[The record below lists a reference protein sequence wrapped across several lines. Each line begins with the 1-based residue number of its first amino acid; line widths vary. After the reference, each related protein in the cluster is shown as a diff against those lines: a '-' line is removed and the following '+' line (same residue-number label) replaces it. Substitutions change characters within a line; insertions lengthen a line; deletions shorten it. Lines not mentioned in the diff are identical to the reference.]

1 MKIEVKDGNA
11 IKRCRHWGKYTVMFM
26 FFLLAL
32 FSAYVAIRNS
42 RPVCNDL
49 RARQL
54 IGESRTLECI
64 YDLGDIQEDEADVII
79 INNTGDYIH

>member
-1 MKIEVKDGNA
+1 MKIIVKDLQAPVKCN
-11 IKRCRHWGKYTVMFM
+11 HWGKYTVMVLLL
-26 FFLLAL
+26 LLAG

-54 IGESRTLECI
+54 TEYSRTLECV
-64 YDLGDIQEDEADVII
+64 YDLGDIQEDQADVII
-79 INNTGDYIH
+79 IRSGTDYIR